1 MLSTLTALLVLS
13 MTAAPEEVTLSP
25 APRDSL
31 RLGLMRG
38 VPQKWNLEANF
49 SVFLERLAQADEQGA
64 DVFLTPECW
73 LDGYAAPDPEST
85 RERLRGVAQDLHHSP
100 YLQRVAEEAKAREM
114 MICFGFTSLE
124 GERIYNA
131 AGLWGPDGRLIG
143 LYRKTHIQTHDH
155 QFDYGTAL
163 SAWNTPWGVMGVVI
177 CADRRW
183 PESMRT
189 LRLQGARV
197 ILNPTYGFHGDK
209 NTAIMRTRAFE
220 NQCFVAFAHPEESLV
235 VNPKG
240 DIVAQEVSETGG
252 VLICDLDLSEARD
265 NNHLADRRP
274 ELYGPIA
281 QGYSAATR
289 KTDDGPKLRVAAAQ
303 MLSTF
308 DVAENTR
315 RIVAMLEEAASQN
328 VRVVA
333 FPEMALAG
341 YSKDAAF
348 LERLDWN
355 AVEAGVATIRKAC
368 DDLDVYAVVGAPTRE
383 GNDAYCAALTI
394 GPDGDILD
402 TYEKIYLAGEAWAKP
417 GRRLTV
423 FRIDGVECG
432 TFVCHDE
439 RYAPLVQLRA
449 LAGAQLFFYISC
461 ESGLNALNKLNP
473 YRAQVQARAV
483 ENGVFIVHA
492 NTPGANGSMGLAD
505 VSHGESRIV
514 ASDGNL
520 LAEAP
525 IYGEMLLVADLP
537 IDRTRRG
544 GLSAALS
551 SGPLAAWM
559 QQGVALV
566 ERNETPGVPE
576 ETRVLFDGTTLSGW
590 EGSPEFF
597 RVEEGAIVAGRLTRD
612 IPVNHFLCTTDAY
625 ADFELTLKVRL
636 TGDDPNAGVQFRS
649 QRVPNSTEVCGYQAD
664 LGQHYWG
671 CLYDES
677 RRNRILA
684 QAPAEVTARCVRKDD
699 WNDYR
704 IRCEGSRIRL
714 WLNGE
719 LTVDYT
725 EDDPNVARSGIIG
738 LQIHSGAPAEAWYK
752 DLVIRRLEAPTP

>member
-1 MLSTLTALLVLS
+1 MVSTFAALLMLG
-13 MTAAPEEVTLSP
+13 MTATPEEVSP
-25 APRDSL
+25 TEAPGDRL

-38 VPQKWNLEANF
+38 VPEKWNLEANF

-85 RERLRGVAQDLHHSP
+85 RERLKGVAQDLDQSP
-100 YLQRVAEEAKAREM
+100 YLRRVAEEAKARAM

-124 GERIYNA
+124 GDRIYNA
-131 AGLWGPDGRLIG
+131 AGLWGPDGQRIG

-163 SAWNTPWGVMGVVI
+163 STWNTPWGVMGIVI

-183 PESMRT
+183 PESIRT
-189 LRLQGARV
+189 LRLQGARL

-220 NQCFVAFAHPEESLV
+220 NQCFVAFAHPQESLV
-235 VNPKG
+235 TNPKG
-240 DIVAQEVSETGG
+240 DIVAQEVSEAGG

-274 ELYGPIA
+274 ELYGPLA
-281 QGYSAATR
+281 QGYSAATW
-289 KTDDGPKLRVAAAQ
+289 KSDEGAKLRVAAAQ
-303 MLSTF
+303 MLSSF
-308 DVAENTR
+308 DVADNTR
-315 RIVAMLEEAASQN
+315 RIVAMLEEAASKG

-348 LERLDWN
+348 LERLDWK
-355 AVEAGVATIRKAC
+355 AVEAGVAAIRKAC
-368 DDLDVYAVVGAPTRE
+368 DERDVYAVVGAPVRD
-383 GNDAYCAALTI
+383 GGDAYCAALTI
-394 GPDGDILD
+394 DPHGNIID

-417 GRRLTV
+417 GRRLSV
-423 FRIDGVECG
+423 FTIDGVACG
-432 TFVCHDE
+432 AFICHDE

-461 ESGLNALNKLNP
+461 ESGLNALNKLIP

-492 NTPGANGSMGLAD
+492 NTPGADDRTGLAD

-514 ASDGNL
+514 APDGNL

-525 IYGEMLLVADLP
+525 IYGDTLLVADLP
-537 IDRTRRG
+537 LDRARRG
-544 GLSAALS
+544 GLQAALT

-559 QQGVALV
+559 RQGVTLVARDARAASAEEGVAL
-566 ERNETPGVPE
+566 
-576 ETRVLFDGTTLSGW
+576 FDGATLAGW
-590 EGSPEFF
+590 EGSGEFF
-597 RVEEGAIVAGRLTRD
+597 RVEDGAIVAGSLSRD
-612 IPVNHFLCTTDAY
+612 IPVNHFLCTTEEY

-636 TGDDPNAGVQFRS
+636 RGNDPNAGVQFRS
-649 QRVPNSTEVCGYQAD
+649 KRVPESTEVSGYQAD

-671 CLYDES
+671 CLYDEA

-684 QAPAEVTARCVRKDD
+684 QAPEEVIARTVRKGD

-704 IRCEGSRIRL
+704 IRCEGARIRL
-714 WLNGE
+714 WLNDE

-725 EDDPNVARSGIIG
+725 EEDPDVARSGIIG
-738 LQIHSGAPAEAWYK
+738 LQIHAGAPAEAWYK
-752 DLVIRRLEAPTP
+752 DLVIRRLATTSP